1 MYNSYSDFPWQQHFE
16 SFRSSIAGSRVRD
29 FVVGDFGFGI
39 LEVPGLA
46 SHLLVVPATGF
57 TVPLFFEKRSCRCG
71 GVLISVY
78 FGSTQMTRLFCVLCG
93 RVVRKGLR
101 ACVVS
106 YGVLV

>member
-1 MYNSYSDFPWQQHFE
+1 MLHLVT
-16 SFRSSIAGSRVRD
+16 RVIS
-29 FVVGDFGFGI
+29 GAFGAM
-39 LEVPGLA
+39 LKL
-46 SHLLVVPATGF
+46 PATGF

>member
-1 MYNSYSDFPWQQHFE
+1 MAFAADLWSVVVSPQWA
-16 SFRSSIAGSRVRD
+16 SSPTFDVGVSENI
-29 FVVGDFGFGI
+29 VV
-39 LEVPGLA
+39 VVVVVVV
-46 SHLLVVPATGF
+46 LVLVLPATGF